1 MNELTKIRD
10 LTGKYDVTA
19 RTLRYYEDMGLLA
32 STRSE
37 DYAYRLYDETAV
49 KRLEQVLILRK
60 LNIGIRDI
68 RRVLCAPGSEVVLE
82 VLGKKVSDIDDEVAL
97 LHELKEIVLAFIRQI
112 KSVNFQNDGDVK
124 LLYEKA
130 RDIEARIVNVDY
142 NGNPSNVNRFLE
154 VTEKLEQMPDAIRK
168 YPVFS
173 LCFHG
178 LGSDKNTKA
187 AFALYEE
194 AFGAI
199 NTWEEQPYN
208 SGPGNLHIMME
219 INGFEILLKTQ
230 GGKHPGDRIGCQMHF
245 DNEGALRNAYDALT
259 REGQGEWLEPAPH
272 APLAAF
278 VTDQF
283 GVGWWLHT

>member
-1 MNELTKIRD
+1 MNELIKITD
-10 LTGKYDVTA
+10 MTGRYDISA
-19 RTLRYYEDMGLLA
+19 RTLRYYEDMGLIT
-32 STRSE
+32 STRSD
-37 DYAYRLYDETAV
+37 DYAYRLYDEAAV
-49 KRLEQVLILRK
+49 KRLEQVLILRR

-68 RRVLCAPGSEVVLE
+68 RRVLYAPGSEAVLE

-97 LHELKEIVLAFIRQI
+97 LHELKEIVQAFIRQI
-112 KSVNFQNDGDVK
+112 KSVDFQNDGDVK

-130 RDIEARIVNVDY
+130 KDIESQLVNVEY
-142 NGNPSNVNRFLE
+142 EGNPSSANRFAE
-154 VTEKLEQMPDAIRK
+154 VTEKLGQVPGAIRK

-178 LGSDKNTKA
+178 LGSDENTKA

-219 INGFEILLKTQ
+219 INGFEVLLKTQ
-230 GGKHPGDRIGCQMHF
+230 GGKNPGDRICCAMEF
-245 DNEGALRNAYDALT
+245 NNESDLRRAYAALA

-272 APLAAF
+272 APVGAF
-278 VTDQF
+278 VTDKF

>member
-1 MNELTKIRD
+1 MRELIKITD
-10 LTGKYDVTA
+10 MTGRYDVTA
-19 RTLRYYEDMGLLA
+19 RTLRYYEDMRLLT
-32 STRSE
+32 SVRSD
-37 DYAYRLYDETAV
+37 DYAYRLYDEAAV
-49 KRLEQVLILRK
+49 KRLEQILILRK
-60 LNIGIRDI
+60 LNVSIKDI
-68 RRVLCAPGSEVVLE
+68 QRIFSSAGSEIVLE
-82 VLGKKVSDIDDEVAL
+82 VLQKKVGDIDEEVVL

-112 KSVNFQNDGDVK
+112 KSVDFQNDGDVK

-130 RDIEARIVNVDY
+130 KEIEDQLANVNY
-142 NGNPSNVNRFLE
+142 EGNPGNANRFAE
-154 VTEKLEQMPDAIRK
+154 VTEKLGQVPGAVRK

-178 LGSDKNTKA
+178 LGSDENTKA

-230 GGKHPGDRIGCQMHF
+230 GGKHPGDRMNCQMEF
-245 DNEGALRNAYDALT
+245 NNESDLRKAYDALS
-259 REGQGEWLEPAPH
+259 REGQGEWHEPAPH
-272 APLAAF
+272 APLSSF
-278 VTDQF
+278 VTDKF
-283 GVGWWLHT
+283 GIGWWLHT